1 MTWSVRN
8 LATVFGAPRAAFG
21 PAAYLFTTQ
30 STRHVIYLG
39 ADESGNSTGILY
51 EGYCGTDDQWHF
63 QSLTNN
69 AAGSPPPATAAP
81 TAFAFE
87 TEGTQHVLYQ
97 AGDNHIHELY
107 WNGGWNHNDLTNNAN
122 APEINDVGQ
131 AFGWEFKF
139 TSRQQVVYQGVDRQV
154 HLLSRGVGDDASWL
168 HQSLTNAGDPPCAV
182 APAGYAYETGA
193 SQYVTYLSD
202 DMRLYEIVQDGV
214 SGNWGSPVDI
224 GNGLT
229 GVPHVIGDQ
238 HRGFADEGSGIR
250 YVDFVGDDYNIY
262 QYFFT
267 GSWNLT
273 NLTQSCV
280 PPAPLIFA
288 AYRPAPYIVPPTQAV
303 PIATQ
308 HSIYVG
314 TNQIQELWRYAG
326 QTWNENAL
334 TDAFD
339 GILLNSPSAFVD
351 TTASTQNVFFATS
364 DGEIIELRWE
374 VGETIIFRPP
384 GAQKHKRRQ

>member
-1 MTWSVRN
+1 MGWTMRN
-8 LATVFGAPRAAFG
+8 LTTQFGAPKAFLG
-21 PAAYLFTTQ
+21 PAAYLFAAQ
-30 STRHVIYLG
+30 PTRHVIYLG
-39 ADESGNSTGILY
+39 ADTSGNPTGIVY
-51 EGYCGTDDQWHF
+51 EGYCGTDDNWHF
-63 QSLTNN
+63 GNLTSQTGAPSAN
-69 AAGSPPPATAAP
+69 TLAP

-97 AGDNHIHELY
+97 ADDGHIHELY
-107 WNGGWNHNDLTNNAN
+107 WNGSWNHNDLTQNTN
-122 APEINDVGQ
+122 APEIDGQ

-139 TSRQQVVYQGVDRQV
+139 TSRQQVVYKGVDRQV

-168 HQSLTNAGDPPCAV
+168 AQTLTKAGDPPCAV

-202 DMRLYEIVQDGV
+202 DKRLHEIVQDGV

-229 GVPHVIGDQ
+229 GVPDVIGDQ

-262 QYFFT
+262 EYYFT

-288 AYRPAPYIVPPTQAV
+288 AYRPAPYMFPPTQTV

-308 HSIYVG
+308 HSIYVAA
-314 TNQIQELWRYAG
+314 NQIQELWRFAG

-334 TDAFD
+334 TAAFD

-351 TTASTQNVFFATS
+351 AAASTQNVFFATS
-364 DGEIIELRWE
+364 AGEIIELRWE
-374 VGETIIFRPP
+374 VGETIIFHPP
-384 GAQKHKRRQ
+384 GRQKNGRRG